1 MPGGSFR
8 RPGGPLFQKLA
19 RRPIGCSDRRGVV
32 GVVLSVV
39 VCWRP
44 TWAVFLATPGSQ
56 WLDPALLRVCVVP
69 VCVRAILMKTL
80 CFGFLAMDKN
90 SVGPLEQ
97 GAERARWEHHHVT
110 LGRVPGYGF
119 GIAVSG
125 GRDNPHF
132 TSGEPSI
139 VISDVLRAGPAEGKL
154 QINDRVVSANG
165 LSLENVDYATA
176 VQVLRECGRTV
187 NLIIK
192 RRVVLGHAESLRVT
206 LTRAK
211 KKDDFGLVL
220 GCCIFVKEV
229 SSRSLAERD
238 GTIQEGDVV
247 LKINSTSVEGLSLKE
262 ARKLL
267 ETSKER
273 LQLVLQREDV
283 GKAATSSPPV
293 EQSALSHMRPLEERA
308 ASQNLYVQPP
318 TRTADD
324 KNNLSRAGRNRGP
337 LIDACQLDQ
346 PEAPPRPAL
355 PRLEYSPDGKE
366 DPLARWSSAG
376 AEPRLVCFHKEGG
389 SNVGLRLT
397 GGNQAGV
404 FVTAAQ
410 PGSPASLQGLQ
421 PGDRLLK
428 VNGVDVRWAT
438 REEAVQRL
446 VQLQGPVQLL
456 VQAAREE
463 YEEVVSSQKGDSF
476 HVRAHFS
483 HEPTSKG
490 ELALHPGEVFRVVD
504 TLHNGALGSWL
515 AFRLGRNHQEIQRGL
530 IPNAVR
536 AEELAAQQARR
547 RDADSGSSR
556 TSFFRRRRRAT
567 RAKSGDPWEDP
578 EGLSKFPAYERVA
591 LKHPGFIRPV
601 VLFGPMADVARER
614 LLRDYPL
621 KYACPQLGGPVEEPG
636 AAKAGAAVRL
646 SAIREVVEQ
655 GKHALLD
662 VSPGAV
668 DRLNYAQFY
677 PIVVFLRAESKQAV
691 KELRSRL
698 PLRQSARKLYER
710 ALKLERLWGHLFTSI
725 VALTGADMW
734 YKKLRET
741 LDKQQQL
748 SIWCSENKPE
758 EAIGDDFLFPV
769 TSRLS
774 YASSPESD
782 LELASEGA
790 RRLGLVRASS
800 DPSVATQEDTLAQP
814 PPPYLPPMRPP
825 PVGPS
830 SMANEVRS
838 CGGGGGVEEDYGS
851 RRSNTLEARPLY
863 GRPEPDVY
871 EDPSNRPPP
880 PNEGRRPLGMYS
892 PPSGSKLARVL
903 PEPPQVDRG
912 SKPPRFSRSAQER
925 LFGSPGRGGGE
936 QPGGPDYINTAH
948 NKAASLERPNG
959 RTPLAGYEVPAYD
972 AYERQMAPLPHD
984 PYRFTRSTA
993 QPATIALRPPTSRPP
1008 PRTTE
1013 RPSLPTTPQR
1023 APYQPRLSDGR
1034 PVPPPK
1040 PSRPRPWSGASEEPP
1055 PYGGPYLNLPPRSA
1069 LDLSNREH
1077 RGSAF
1082 ELYRKPEP
1090 PRPPPAL

>member
-1 MPGGSFR
+1 
-8 RPGGPLFQKLA
+8 
-19 RRPIGCSDRRGVV
+19 
-32 GVVLSVV
+32 
-39 VCWRP
+39 
-44 TWAVFLATPGSQ
+44 
-56 WLDPALLRVCVVP
+56 
-69 VCVRAILMKTL
+69 
-80 CFGFLAMDKN
+80 MDKN
-90 SVGPLEQ
+90 SPLEQ
-97 GAERARWEHHHVT
+97 GGERARWEHHHVT

-187 NLIIK
+187 NLVIK
-192 RRVVLGHAESLRVT
+192 RRVILGHAESVRVT
-206 LTRAK
+206 LTRTK
-211 KKDDFGLVL
+211 KKDDFGIVL
-220 GCCIFVKEV
+220 GCRIFVKEV
-229 SSRSLAERD
+229 CNRSLAERD
-238 GTIQEGDVV
+238 GTLQEGDTV
-247 LKINSTSVEGLSLKE
+247 LKINNTSTEGLSLKE

-267 ETSKER
+267 EASKER
-273 LQLVLQREDV
+273 LQLVLQREDMC
-283 GKAATSSPPV
+283 KPSLPQPT
-293 EQSALSHMRPLEERA
+293 EERA
-308 ASQNLYVQPP
+308 TTQNLYVQQP
-318 TRTADD
+318 TRADD
-324 KNNLSRAGRNRGP
+324 KNNLSRFGRNRGP
-337 LIDACQLDQ
+337 LMNSSQLDQ
-346 PEAPPRPAL
+346 PETPPRPVQ
-355 PRLEYSPDGKE
+355 PRMSSEYSHDGEE
-366 DPLARWSSAG
+366 DPLARRSSTG
-376 AEPRLVCFHKEGG
+376 AEPRLVCFHKESG

-404 FVTAAQ
+404 FVTAVQ

-438 REEAVQRL
+438 REEAVQL
-446 VQLQGPVQLL
+446 LLQLQGPVQLF
-456 VQAAREE
+456 VQTAREE
-463 YEEVVSSQKGDSF
+463 YEEVVSTQKGDSF

-483 HEPTSKG
+483 HEPSNKG
-490 ELALHPGEVFRVVD
+490 ELALHPGEVFHVVD
-504 TLHNGALGSWL
+504 TLHNGTLGSWL
-515 AFRLGRNHQEIQRGL
+515 AYRLSRNHQEIQRGL
-530 IPNAVR
+530 IPNAAN
-536 AEELAAQQARR
+536 AEELAALQARR
-547 RDADSGSSR
+547 RDADTSR
-556 TSFFRRRRRAT
+556 TSFFRRRRRAA
-567 RAKSGDPWEDP
+567 RAKYGDPWEDP
-578 EGLSKFPAYERVA
+578 EGLSKYPAYERVT

-614 LLRDYPL
+614 LLRDYPD
-621 KYACPQLGGPVEEPG
+621 KYSCPQPGGPVEEPKV
-636 AAKAGAAVRL
+636 ATAVRL

-698 PLRQSARKLYER
+698 PVRQSARKLYER
-710 ALKLERLWGHLFTSI
+710 ALKLERLWGHLFTST

-782 LELASEGA
+782 LELTSEGA
-790 RRLGLVRASS
+790 RRSGLLRASS
-800 DPSVATQEDTLAQP
+800 DPSVATQEDSLAP
-814 PPPYLPPMRPP
+814 PPPYLPPLRPP
-825 PVGPS
+825 PPAGPPS
-830 SMANEVRS
+830 SPSQALSECRP
-838 CGGGGGVEEDYGS
+838 CGPPEDDYGT
-851 RRSNTLEARPLY
+851 RNTFETRIPY
-863 GRPEPDVY
+863 GRPETDMY
-871 EDPSNRPPP
+871 EEPATRPPLA
-880 PNEGRRPLGMYS
+880 NDGRRPLGLYS
-892 PPSGSKLARVL
+892 PPSIGGGRELARVL

-912 SKPPRFSRSAQER
+912 SKPSRFSRSAQER
-925 LFGSPGRGGGE
+925 LFGSPGHGSE
-936 QPGGPDYINTAH
+936 EPPPGLPSGPDYINTAH
-948 NKAASLERPNG
+948 KAASLERTNG
-959 RTPLAGYEVPAYD
+959 RTPLAGYETYD
-972 AYERQMAPLPHD
+972 AYGRQVAAHD

-993 QPATIALRPPTSRPP
+993 QPATLRLPAARPP
-1008 PRTTE
+1008 PRTPDW
-1013 RPSLPTTPQR
+1013 PSQLQR

-1040 PSRPRPWSGASEEPP
+1040 PTRPRPWSGASEEPP

-1090 PRPPPAL
+1090 TRLPPPPAP

>member
-1 MPGGSFR
+1 
-8 RPGGPLFQKLA
+8 
-19 RRPIGCSDRRGVV
+19 
-32 GVVLSVV
+32 
-39 VCWRP
+39 
-44 TWAVFLATPGSQ
+44 
-56 WLDPALLRVCVVP
+56 
-69 VCVRAILMKTL
+69 MKTL
-80 CFGFLAMDKN
+80 CFGLLAMDKN
-90 SVGPLEQ
+90 SVAPLEQ
-97 GAERARWEHHHVT
+97 GAGERARWEHHHVT

-176 VQVLRECGRTV
+176 VQVLRECGRSV
-187 NLIIK
+187 NLVVK
-192 RRVVLGHAESLRVT
+192 RRVIVGHTESLRVT

-211 KKDDFGLVL
+211 KKEDFGIVL
-220 GCCIFVKEV
+220 GCRIFVKEV
-229 SSRSLAERD
+229 CSRSLADRD
-238 GTIQEGDVV
+238 GAVQEGDIV
-247 LKINSTSVEGLSLKE
+247 LKINSSSTEGLSLKE

-267 ETSKER
+267 EASKER
-273 LQLVLQREDV
+273 LQLVLQREEASHQ
-283 GKAATSSPPV
+283 GSKTCPP
-293 EQSALSHMRPLEERA
+293 EPAWPAIEERT

-318 TRTADD
+318 TRAQQDD
-324 KNNLSRAGRNRGP
+324 KNNLARVGRNRGP
-337 LIDACQLDQ
+337 LLDACQLEQ
-346 PEAPPRPAL
+346 PEAPPPPRPPL
-355 PRLEYSPDGKE
+355 PRPEYSPDGDE
-366 DPLARWSSAG
+366 DPLARRSSAG
-376 AEPRLVCFHKEGG
+376 AEPRLVCFHKDGN
-389 SNVGLRLT
+389 SSVGLRLT

-404 FVTAAQ
+404 FVTAVQ

-438 REEAVQRL
+438 REEAVQL
-446 VQLQGPVQLL
+446 LMQLQSGPVQLL
-456 VQAAREE
+456 VQAARDQ
-463 YEEVVSSQKGDSF
+463 YEEVVSSQTGDSF

-483 HEPTSKG
+483 YEPPTG
-490 ELALHPGEVFRVVD
+490 GGGGGGGARTELAVHPGEVFRVVD
-504 TLHNGALGSWL
+504 TLHALGSWL
-515 AFRLGRNHQEIQRGL
+515 AFRLGRNQQEIQRGL
-530 IPNAVR
+530 IPNAAR

-547 RDADSGSSR
+547 QADSGGGR
-556 TSFFRRRRRAT
+556 TSFFRRRRRAA
-567 RAKSGDPWEDP
+567 RARSPWGDDA

-591 LKHPGFIRPV
+591 LKHPGFVRPV
-601 VLFGPMADVARER
+601 VLFGPLADVARER
-614 LLRDYPL
+614 LLRDYPD
-621 KYACPQLGGPVEEPG
+621 KYCCPQPGGGGVPVEE
-636 AAKAGAAVRL
+636 AAKGGAVRL
-646 SAIREVVEQ
+646 SAIRELVEQ
-655 GKHALLD
+655 GRHALLD

-677 PIVVFLRAESKQAV
+677 PIVVFLRADSKQAV

-698 PLRQSARKLYER
+698 PQRQSARKLYER
-710 ALKLERLWGHLFTSI
+710 ALKLERLWSHLFTST

-748 SIWCSENKPE
+748 AIWCSERKPP

-782 LELASEGA
+782 LELASDGA
-790 RRLGLVRASS
+790 RRLVRASS
-800 DPSVATQEDTLAQP
+800 DPSVATQEDALAQQA
-814 PPPYLPPMRPP
+814 PPPYLPPMPRP
-825 PVGPS
+825 PVGGPNSCS
-830 SMANEVRS
+830 SMSQAASEARL
-838 CGGGGGVEEDYGS
+838 CAAQEEEYGT
-851 RRSNTLEARPLY
+851 RRSSTMEQRLPF
-863 GRPEPDVY
+863 GRPDPDVY
-871 EDPSNRPPP
+871 EDPAGRPLGAPSE
-880 PNEGRRPLGMYS
+880 NRRPLDMYS
-892 PPSGSKLARVL
+892 AGRSPGNNKLARVL

-925 LFGSPGRGGGE
+925 LFGSPGRGGVGE
-936 QPGGPDYINTAH
+936 VPGGPDYINTAH
-948 NKAASLERPNG
+948 KAASLERPNG
-959 RTPLAGYEVPAYD
+959 RTPLSGYEVPAYD
-972 AYERQMAPLPHD
+972 AYGRQVPPHD
-984 PYRFTRSTA
+984 PYRFTRSTV
-993 QPATIALRPPTSRPP
+993 QPATIAVRAPTGRPP
-1008 PRTTE
+1008 PRTPE
-1013 RPSLPTTPQR
+1013 RPAMQPNQTLRGT
-1023 APYQPRLSDGR
+1023 YQPRLSDGR

-1090 PRPPPAL
+1090 PRPPPPPVL

>member
-1 MPGGSFR
+1 
-8 RPGGPLFQKLA
+8 
-19 RRPIGCSDRRGVV
+19 
-32 GVVLSVV
+32 
-39 VCWRP
+39 
-44 TWAVFLATPGSQ
+44 
-56 WLDPALLRVCVVP
+56 
-69 VCVRAILMKTL
+69 
-80 CFGFLAMDKN
+80 MDKN
-90 SVGPLEQ
+90 SPLEQ
-97 GAERARWEHHHVT
+97 GGERARWEHHHVT

-187 NLIIK
+187 NLVIK
-192 RRVVLGHAESLRVT
+192 RRIVLGHAESVRVT

-211 KKDDFGLVL
+211 KKDDFGVVL
-220 GCCIFVKEV
+220 GCRIFVKEV
-229 SSRSLAERD
+229 CSRSLAERD
-238 GTIQEGDVV
+238 GTLQEGDIV
-247 LKINSTSVEGLSLKE
+247 LKINNTSTEGLSLKE

-267 ETSKER
+267 EASKER
-273 LQLVLQREDV
+273 LQLVLQREDG
-283 GKAATSSPPV
+283 GKPLASLT
-293 EQSALSHMRPLEERA
+293 HTRPLEERA

-318 TRTADD
+318 TRADD
-324 KNNLSRAGRNRGP
+324 KNNLSRVGRSRGP
-337 LIDACQLDQ
+337 LVDSSQLEQ
-346 PEAPPRPAL
+346 TEVPLRPAQ
-355 PRLEYSPDGKE
+355 PRLEYGHEGDE
-366 DPLARWSSAG
+366 DPLARRSSTG
-376 AEPRLVCFHKEGG
+376 AEPRLVCFHKESG

-404 FVTAAQ
+404 FVTAVQ

-438 REEAVQRL
+438 REEAVQLL
-446 VQLQGPVQLL
+446 VQLQGPVQLF

-483 HEPTSKG
+483 HEPTNKG

-504 TLHNGALGSWL
+504 TLHNGTLGSWL
-515 AFRLGRNHQEIQRGL
+515 AYRLGRNHQEIQRGL
-530 IPNAVR
+530 IPNSAR
-536 AEELAAQQARR
+536 AEELAAQLARR
-547 RDADSGSSR
+547 RDADTGR
-556 TSFFRRRRRAT
+556 TSFFRRRRRAA
-567 RAKSGDPWEDP
+567 RAKCGDPWEDP

-591 LKHPGFIRPV
+591 LKHPGFTRPV

-614 LLRDYPL
+614 LLRDYPD
-621 KYACPQLGGPVEEPG
+621 KYACPQPGGPVEEPKG
-636 AAKAGAAVRL
+636 TAVRL

-698 PLRQSARKLYER
+698 PVRQSARKLYER
-710 ALKLERLWGHLFTSI
+710 ALKLERLWGHLFTST

-800 DPSVATQEDTLAQP
+800 DPSVATQEDALAP
-814 PPPYLPPMRPP
+814 PPPYLPPLRSPPAGPPSSPSQAASECRPP
-825 PVGPS
+825 AAP
-830 SMANEVRS
+830 
-838 CGGGGGVEEDYGS
+838 EEDYGT
-851 RRSNTLEARPLY
+851 RRSNNFETRLPY
-863 GRPEPDVY
+863 GRPETDVY
-871 EDPSNRPPP
+871 EEPGNRPLLA
-880 PNEGRRPLGMYS
+880 NDGRRPLGVYPS
-892 PPSGSKLARVL
+892 PVTGGGKLARVL

-936 QPGGPDYINTAH
+936 PPPPGSLPSGPDYINTAH
-948 NKAASLERPNG
+948 KAASLERPNG
-959 RTPLAGYEVPAYD
+959 RTPLVGYEAPAYD
-972 AYERQMAPLPHD
+972 AYGRTVHD

-993 QPATIALRPPTSRPP
+993 QPPATLRLPAARPP
-1008 PRTTE
+1008 PRTPD
-1013 RPSLPTTPQR
+1013 RSSQLQR

-1040 PSRPRPWSGASEEPP
+1040 PSRPRPWSGSSEEPP

-1090 PRPPPAL
+1090 PRPPPPPAL

>member
-1 MPGGSFR
+1 
-8 RPGGPLFQKLA
+8 
-19 RRPIGCSDRRGVV
+19 
-32 GVVLSVV
+32 
-39 VCWRP
+39 
-44 TWAVFLATPGSQ
+44 
-56 WLDPALLRVCVVP
+56 
-69 VCVRAILMKTL
+69 MKTL

-90 SVGPLEQ
+90 SVSPLEQ
-97 GAERARWEHHHVT
+97 GGERARWEHHHVT

-187 NLIIK
+187 NLVIK
-192 RRVVLGHAESLRVT
+192 RRVVLGHAESVRVT

-211 KKDDFGLVL
+211 KKDDFGIVL
-220 GCCIFVKEV
+220 GCRIFVKEV
-229 SSRSLAERD
+229 CSRSVAERD
-238 GTIQEGDVV
+238 GTLQEGDVV
-247 LKINSTSVEGLSLKE
+247 LKINNTSVEGLSLKE

-267 ETSKER
+267 EASKER

-283 GKAATSSPPV
+283 YGSSKASPPMA
-293 EQSALSHMRPLEERA
+293 SLSHTRPMEERA

-318 TRTADD
+318 TRADD
-324 KNNLSRAGRNRGP
+324 KNNLSRVGRNRGP
-337 LIDACQLDQ
+337 LMDSSQLDQ
-346 PEAPPRPAL
+346 PETPPRPVL
-355 PRLEYSPDGKE
+355 PRPEYGHDGEE
-366 DPLARWSSAG
+366 DPLARRNSTG
-376 AEPRLVCFHKEGG
+376 AEPRLVCFHKESG

-404 FVTAAQ
+404 FVTAVQ

-438 REEAVQRL
+438 REEAVQLL

-456 VQAAREE
+456 VQTAREE

-483 HEPTSKG
+483 HEPTNKG

-504 TLHNGALGSWL
+504 TLHNGTLGSWL
-515 AFRLGRNHQEIQRGL
+515 AYRLGRNHQEIQRGL
-530 IPNAVR
+530 IPNAAR

-547 RDADSGSSR
+547 RDADTSR
-556 TSFFRRRRRAT
+556 TSFFRRRRRAA

-614 LLRDYPL
+614 LLRDYPD
-621 KYACPQLGGPVEEPG
+621 KYACPQPGGPVEEPVPKG
-636 AAKAGAAVRL
+636 APAVRL

-698 PLRQSARKLYER
+698 PVRQSARKLYER
-710 ALKLERLWGHLFTSI
+710 ALKLERLWGHLFTST

-800 DPSVATQEDTLAQP
+800 DPSVATQEDALA
-814 PPPYLPPMRPP
+814 PPPYLPPLRQPP
-825 PVGPS
+825 PAGPPS
-830 SMANEVRS
+830 SCSPSQAPSECRP
-838 CGGGGGVEEDYGS
+838 CGGGVPEEDYGT
-851 RRSNTLEARPLY
+851 RRSNTLETRLQY
-863 GRPEPDVY
+863 GRPESDLY
-871 EDPSNRPPP
+871 EETCSRPLLT
-880 PNEGRRPLGMYS
+880 NDGRRPLGMYS
-892 PPSGSKLARVL
+892 PPGGGGGGKLARVL

-912 SKPPRFSRSAQER
+912 SKPPRFSRTAQER

-936 QPGGPDYINTAH
+936 PPPAIPGGPDYINTAH
-948 NKAASLERPNG
+948 KAASLERPNG
-959 RTPLAGYEVPAYD
+959 RTPLAGYEAPAYD
-972 AYERQMAPLPHD
+972 AYGRQMAPPPHD

-993 QPATIALRPPTSRPP
+993 QPATIALRPPAARPP
-1008 PRTTE
+1008 PRTPE
-1013 RPSLPTTPQR
+1013 RPSLPGQLQR

-1040 PSRPRPWSGASEEPP
+1040 PTRPRPWSGASEEPP

-1090 PRPPPAL
+1090 LRPPPPPAL